1 MVSLM
6 DHRPLIPHRDV
17 PPPTGVS
24 VSVAWTMPE
33 PGHLTI
39 DYHVADPD
47 GRILWPAPAVGR
59 TDNLWQHTC
68 FEAFVAP
75 IRGSSYAEFNCS
87 PSGGWAAYAFDD
99 YRSGMRNLDLTAPPR
114 IAHTASD
121 HWLGTLDLAGI
132 TNLIG
137 PRPWRL
143 AVTAVIEARDGSK
156 SFWSLA
162 HPPGKPDF
170 HHADCF
176 AARLG

>member
-1 MVSLM
+1 MER
-6 DHRPLIPHRDV
+6 HPLTPHPDF
-17 PPPTGVS
+17 PPPAGVA

-33 PGHLTI
+33 PDHLTI
-39 DYHVADPD
+39 EYHVADPD
-47 GRILWPAPAVGR
+47 GRILWPAPTVGR

-75 IRGSSYAEFNCS
+75 MGSSTYAEFNCS
-87 PSGGWAAYAFDD
+87 PSGGWAAYAFDG
-99 YRSGMRNLDLTAPPR
+99 YRTGMRDVDLAAAMSIRRSEPGVQ
-114 IAHTASD
+114 IA
-121 HWLGTLDLAGI
+121 TLDV
-132 TNLIG
+132 IG
-137 PRPWRL
+137 LDEWVVGAAPWKL
-143 AVTAVIEARDGSK
+143 AVTAVIEAKDGAK